1 MIVCLVGSRAA
12 SASRTATVSGPN
24 LTGDHP
30 DPVLEDAPPDPGDG
44 LAVAGVA
51 VQHPGGQVAAERGAG
66 EPEDPLQAV
75 DHDVASPS
83 RRPVGHSTDPSGY
96 EPVDGL
102 DDPVLVD
109 GVNEVPG

>member
-1 MIVCLVGSRAA
+1 MPRGVQGGSAA
-12 SASRTATVSGPN
+12 RTATVFRPD
-24 LTGDHP
+24 LAGDHP
-30 DPVLEDAPPDPGDG
+30 DPVLEDAPADPGDG

-51 VQHPGGQVAAERGAG
+51 VQHPGGEVTPERGAG
-66 EPEDPLQAV
+66 EPEEPLQPV

-109 GVNEVPG
+109 GVNEIPG